1 MVSKSFDVTEDVVN
15 YLSHPPT
22 QQSIYK
28 NTGMLYD
35 FAVNGSPFLLA
46 TSDQYPYTRAF
57 AQMKKDQIDQSL
69 NPGEQSLTM
78 WWTRNQSDFSGGAGI
93 KYYEPVSDERVMRS
107 YVSSVGINPWNI
119 GEISLLNSMSTI
131 TDDGFDFIVCMISG
145 VERIVSITA
154 TTITVRN
161 KDTLAVINTISGQT
175 GLLGIIAVNDRFV
188 VWNTGNVY
196 VSSADGTT
204 ISAIYSNT
212 TGHSIQRVW
221 LVKQRFIVAQTDTS
235 NSKSSLTEKP
245 LKVSGSSTT
254 LGTDHIYEHP
264 NSAWKW
270 TDIVGTPQAI
280 LAAGYAG
287 NQSAVFKFTLVDTGT
302 STTNGTIVQIGQ
314 PVTAME
320 LPIGEW
326 VTCMSSYLG
335 GFLGIGTNLG
345 FRVGVVDDY
354 GNITYGQLV
363 FKADKGAVSIT
374 QYDSYFYVAVT
385 NGVNG
390 QHGCYRVNLADQDN
404 NTYMRLVLSQYA
416 YATDVYIS
424 GTHGVSGNV
433 TKIGITA
440 AGKVALASNASTL
453 SIETDTKLASGTIT
467 MGQIRYNTYENKL
480 FKKVSV
486 KGTFPIGT
494 KADINS
500 IKADDTTFGMYT
512 ISGEDTIEVTPRD
525 PQMSLGFQ
533 LVLYSNSTTNTSPTI
548 KGFQVKSL
556 PAVPR
561 QQNIQFSL
569 LCFDFESDMHGNK
582 AGGIGKALRR
592 FADLVAETK
601 LGDIILFQDFHTN
614 ENIYGIVEELEFNQ
628 VAPPRPN
635 TSGFGGIIT
644 VRLKTVY

>member
-1 MVSKSFDVTEDVVN
+1 MVSKSFDITEDVVN

-35 FAVNGSPFLLA
+35 FAVNGNPFLIA
-46 TSDQYPYTRAF
+46 TSDDHPYTRAF

-119 GEISLLNSMSTI
+119 GEISLHNSMTTI
-131 TDDGFDFIVCMISG
+131 DDGFDFVPCLIQG
-145 VERIVSITA
+145 TERIVSITA

-161 KDTLAVINTISGQT
+161 KDTLASVNTITGQT

-188 VWNTGNVY
+188 VWNNSNVY
-196 VSSADGTT
+196 VSSLDGTT
-204 ISAIYSNT
+204 ISAIYNNT
-212 TGHSIQRVW
+212 TGHTIQRVW
-221 LVKQRFIVAQTDTS
+221 FVKQRFIVFQTDTS
-235 NSKSSLTEKP
+235 NGKSNLTEQP
-245 LKVSGSSTT
+245 LKVSGSSST
-254 LGTDHIYEHP
+254 LGASHIYEHP

-270 TDIVGTPQAI
+270 TDIVATPQAI

-287 NQSAVFKFTLVDTGT
+287 NQSAVLKFSLTETGT
-302 STTNGTIVQIGQ
+302 QANIGTIVKIGS
-314 PVTAME
+314 PITAME

-345 FRVGVVDDY
+345 FRAGIVDDY

-363 FKADKGAVSIT
+363 FKTDKGATSIT
-374 QYDSYFYVAVT
+374 QYDSYFYVGVT
-385 NGVNG
+385 NGVGG
-390 QHGCYRVNLADQDN
+390 QHGCYRVNLSDQTN
-404 NTYMRLVLSQYA
+404 NTYMRLVLSEYSW
-416 YATDVYIS
+416 ATDVYIS
-424 GTHGVSGNV
+424 GASGTSGNV
-433 TKIGITA
+433 TKIGVTS
-440 AGKVALASNASTL
+440 AGKILISTDTSKL
-453 SIETDTKLASGTIT
+453 SLETSTKLASGTIT

-486 KGTFPIGT
+486 KGLFPTGT
-494 KADINS
+494 KVDINS
-500 IKADDTTFGMYT
+500 IEQDGTTFGIYT
-512 ISGEDTIEVTPRD
+512 IQGEDTIDVTPRD

-533 LVLYSNSTTNTSPTI
+533 LVLYSDSTNTYSPTI
-548 KGFQVKSL
+548 KGFQTKSL

-569 LCFDFESDMHGNK
+569 LCFDYESDMHGNK
-582 AGGIGKALRR
+582 AGGIGKALLR
-592 FADLVAETK
+592 FAALVDDTK
-601 LGDIILFQDFHTN
+601 LGDVVLFQDFHTG
-614 ENIYGIVEELEFNQ
+614 ENLYGIVEELEFNQ

-635 TSGFGGIIT
+635 TSGFGGIVTI
-644 VRLKTVY
+644 RIKTVY